1 MSLPVVV
8 AAAAGAVCWLE
19 GSDNEEEVLPDAVLV
34 FALPAPGVSH
44 PAGDDVVFGL
54 GFERLEIRSA
64 WPAPRGLPG
73 AAAEAPTASTRTA
86 SRRASFACLNLI
98 ASPGVR
104 D

>member
-1 MSLPVVV
+1 MLP
-8 AAAAGAVCWLE
+8 G
-19 GSDNEEEVLPDAVLV
+19 AVLV
-34 FALPAPGVSH
+34 FALPARVSH

-86 SRRASFACLNLI
+86 SRRASFACLNLV

-104 D
+104 IP